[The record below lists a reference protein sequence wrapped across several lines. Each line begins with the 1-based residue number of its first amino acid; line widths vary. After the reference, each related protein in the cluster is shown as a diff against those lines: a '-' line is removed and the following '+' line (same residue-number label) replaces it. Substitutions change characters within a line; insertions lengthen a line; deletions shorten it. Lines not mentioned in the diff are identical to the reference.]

1 MDETYSKKQS
11 ICIVSA
17 TPLSVYFFLKPHI
30 SALSRVYE
38 VTVIF
43 DPRNDTYIG
52 EIDLAAK
59 IVPINMSR
67 KLSPLKDLIS
77 LFHLFQFFRKNH
89 FDLIISVAPKAG
101 LLSMISATLASPAKR
116 IHIFQGEFWASK
128 KGFLRFILKNADSL
142 TAYLADQVLA
152 VSESERAFLAK
163 ENVTPFND
171 IDVLGH
177 GSICGVNMLK
187 YQHNNEARSK
197 VRQILG
203 IPQDATVA
211 LFMGRIVADK
221 GVFELVQAFVNN
233 YTKCLNLYL
242 LIVGPDEDG
251 IKESPY
257 FVSEKFQDRMRFIGF
272 TKCPEQYMS
281 AADFFCLPSY
291 REGFPISILEA
302 SAAGIPTIGSDIYGI
317 RDAIED
323 DVTGILVNP
332 RDSLALSWAIFLFYQ
347 DAGLRMTL
355 GDNAKKRAS
364 NLYQQEIVVQ
374 KYIDYFSFAIQRKK
388 WSIFFRVLKRFIDIS
403 LSLVAFLILAIPM
416 LLILIGIVISSK
428 GPVIYWSNR
437 VGKNNFLFKMAKF
450 RSMQIETPTLA
461 TDLLMN
467 PNEFITPIGRFLRK
481 FSLDELPQLWNIF
494 RGDMSFVGPR
504 PALYNQDALIEMRSM
519 VGVDSIRPGLTGWAQ
534 VNGRDEISNSDKV
547 RFDIDYLQ
555 NASLILDFKILC
567 LTCLKVIHGD
577 GVAH

>member
-1 MDETYSKKQS
+1 
-11 ICIVSA
+11 
-17 TPLSVYFFLKPHI
+17 
-30 SALSRVYE
+30 
-38 VTVIF
+38 
-43 DPRNDTYIG
+43 
-52 EIDLAAK
+52 
-59 IVPINMSR
+59 
-67 KLSPLKDLIS
+67 
-77 LFHLFQFFRKNH
+77 
-89 FDLIISVAPKAG
+89 
-101 LLSMISATLASPAKR
+101 
-116 IHIFQGEFWASK
+116 
-128 KGFLRFILKNADSL
+128 
-142 TAYLADQVLA
+142 
-152 VSESERAFLAK
+152 
-163 ENVTPFND
+163 
-171 IDVLGH
+171 
-177 GSICGVNMLK
+177 
-187 YQHNNEARSK
+187 
-197 VRQILG
+197 
-203 IPQDATVA
+203 
-211 LFMGRIVADK
+211 
-221 GVFELVQAFVNN
+221 
-233 YTKCLNLYL
+233 
-242 LIVGPDEDG
+242 VGPDEDG

-481 FSLDELPQLWNIF
+481 FSLDELPQLFNVLKSE
-494 RGDMSFVGPR
+494 MSLVGPR
-504 PALYNQDALIEMRSM
+504 PIVQEELQKYGLEKSYYLM
-519 VGVDSIRPGLTGWAQ
+519 VRPGMTGLWQ
-534 VNGRDEISNSDKV
+534 VSGRNDVDYETRVYLDAWYVKNWSLWYDLAILFKTIKVVFDK
-547 RFDIDYLQ
+547 RGAY
-555 NASLILDFKILC
+555 
-567 LTCLKVIHGD
+567 
-577 GVAH
+577 